1 MKPGPAAVGRRA
13 RTALAV
19 LAALVL
25 ARPGPSRAASV
36 ALVRSGPLTPYEQA
50 TTAFI
55 SAYQGRV
62 TSFMLD
68 EADPA
73 GLRQRI
79 EAARA
84 DVIVAVG
91 LKAALFARDRLPRTP
106 MVFCV
111 VPNCDRFD
119 LAGGWI
125 SGVSADVPPDLDL
138 AALKAAAPD
147 VHSVGLL
154 FGRATGA
161 ALARRAH
168 AAADAAGLT
177 LVEAPVSSLSELQ
190 KVARDLIGRVDA
202 LWIPADP
209 TVATPEAFRTLLELS
224 LAHRKPLLAFSE
236 SLVRS
241 GALVAVAPDYAW
253 VGSQAAEVVRRIQ
266 NGERA
271 GDIGV
276 LPLKRTRVVVNPATS
291 KALGHEPPAGVGHDV
306 ELLR

>member
-1 MKPGPAAVGRRA
+1 MTSGRPGVGRRA
-13 RTALAV
+13 
-19 LAALVL
+19 LAAATL
-25 ARPGPSRAASV
+25 ASLLLGLPAAAWAASV
-36 ALVRSGPLTPYEQA
+36 ALLRSGTLAPYEQA
-50 TTAFI
+50 AAAF
-55 SAYQGRV
+55 SASYPGQV
-62 TSFMLD
+62 TPFALD
-68 EADPA
+68 EANPD
-73 GLRQRI
+73 GLARRV
-79 EAARA
+79 EAARP
-84 DVIVAVG
+84 DVVVAVG

-111 VPNCDRFD
+111 VPNFERFD

-125 SGVSADVPPDLDL
+125 SGVSSDVPPDRDL
-138 AALKAAAPD
+138 AALHSAAPD
-147 VHSVGLL
+147 VRTVGLL
-154 FGRATGA
+154 YGRTTGA

-168 AAADAAGLT
+168 AAADAAGLA
-177 LVEAPVSSLSELQ
+177 LVEAPVSGLPELQ
-190 KVARDLIGRVDA
+190 KAARDLAGRVDA

-209 TVATPEAFRTLLELS
+209 TVATPEAFRVLLELS

-253 VGSQAAEVVRRIQ
+253 VGAQAAEVVRRIQ

-291 KALGHEPPAGVGHDV
+291 KALGRELPATLGRDV
-306 ELLR
+306 EVLR